1 MTIGPLLG
9 LLVALALGVWLV
21 RLLLTRSRPRPGTT
35 DSEDIDYDELEAAE
49 REVREFGTF
58 TKPDDDA
65 PGSDWGPGT
74 PRPPTR
80 L

>member
-1 MTIGPLLG
+1 MTIGPLMS
-9 LLVALALGVWLV
+9 LLVGAALLIWVIGRLGTP
-21 RLLLTRSRPRPGTT
+21 RRTPRPGDVDLT
-35 DSEDIDYDELEAAE
+35 ELEEAE
-49 REVREFGTF
+49 REVRDLGTQVR
-58 TKPDDDA
+58 PDDDV